1 MTAPRRALI
10 VVDVQQEYF
19 DGPLQI
25 QYPPREES
33 LANIVTAIEAATAQQ
48 IPVVVVQHEMPAGA
62 PVFVEGTDGWNLHP
76 EIEERIAPST
86 KRVHKVHGSVFA
98 GTDVAGWLRQNDI
111 DTITIVGHMANNCD
125 LATAVE
131 AEGLGFTA
139 EILSDATGAIN
150 LANDLGTV
158 SARDL
163 HATLMVL
170 LHSNFAAVATTRQW
184 IDALE
189 SGEPLDKSNLVVS
202 ALSGREAAAS
212 V

>member
-10 VVDVQQEYF
+10 VVDIQQEYF

-25 QYPPREES
+25 QYPPREHS
-33 LANIVTAIEAATAQQ
+33 LANIVTAVEAATAQRV
-48 IPVVVVQHEMPAGA
+48 PVVVVQHQMPAGA
-62 PVFVEGTDGWNLHP
+62 PVFVEGTDGWDLHP
-76 EIEERIAPST
+76 EIEKRIDAST
-86 KRVHKVHGSVFA
+86 KRVHKIHGSVFA
-98 GTDVAGWLRQNDI
+98 GTDVAEWLRQNDI

-150 LANDLGTV
+150 LSNDRGSV

-163 HATLMVL
+163 HETLMVL
-170 LHSNFAAVATTRQW
+170 LHSNFAAVTTTRGW
-184 IDALE
+184 IEALD
-189 SGEPLDKSNLVVS
+189 SGEPLEKSNLVVS
-202 ALSGREAAAS
+202 AMSGREAAAS

>member
-33 LANIVTAIEAATAQQ
+33 LTNIVTAIDAATAQQ

-76 EIEERIAPST
+76 EIEKRIDPTT

-111 DTITIVGHMANNCD
+111 DTFTIVGHMANNCD

-150 LANDLGTV
+150 LSNDLGTV